1 MFECDNCGYQSPR
14 SFGLCFRCKEGM
26 GREVKETISAGDAN
40 TPNFGGEW
48 RAPGIPQFSGTPDIR
63 EIDPNAKE
71 AEVFKAT
78 KFKALNEV
86 LSSAKGLVEAQVVLL
101 GAAPGSGKSTL
112 CAQIADSE
120 ALYIS
125 SEENYAQVNA
135 RALRVNPN
143 GNFQILCSTSI
154 DEILTAI
161 NQTDKKLIIIDSLN
175 SIEFGVGYQT
185 VAKFAN
191 NITQAVKYLK
201 KTCIIIS
208 QVSRTGEI
216 TGMNSIPHI
225 VDTVMY
231 LERSETSSNLI
242 ATTSKNRYGEIGMIA
257 VFQHQENG
265 LVEIELDSQEKN
277 LELGTT
283 YTTTKF
289 GHKQM
294 PISIEALVVN
304 STGSFGLKKANG
316 YNQNRFLQVLG
327 ILNCYAKIDFN
338 SRDVYLQIG
347 NGLFTDDISIELAIA
362 NSILSSY
369 YNKAIILEAKGEL
382 KLNGRILNG
391 KITYNNKGTI
401 EETEIKNISELIEL
415 YKNIH

>member
-1 MFECDNCGYQSPR
+1 MGEQVEEKSPEANQS
-14 SFGLCFRCKEGM
+14 
-26 GREVKETISAGDAN
+26 
-40 TPNFGGEW
+40 NFGNEF
-48 RAPGIPQFSGTPDIR
+48 RAPGISTFNGTPNIL
-63 EIDPNAKE
+63 EINPNAEDAK
-71 AEVFKAT
+71 VFKAT
-78 KFKALNEV
+78 KFNALNSV

-101 GAAPGSGKSTL
+101 GASPGSGKSTL
-112 CAQIADSE
+112 CTQIADKDT
-120 ALYIS
+120 LYIS
-125 SEENYAQVNA
+125 SEENFAQVNA

-143 GNFQILCSTSI
+143 GGFQILCSTSI
-154 DEILTAI
+154 DEILSAI
-161 NQTDKKLIIIDSLN
+161 QQTEKKLIIIDSLN

-191 NITQAVKYLK
+191 QITQLVKFLQ

-231 LERSETSSNLI
+231 LERSETSNNLI

-257 VFQHQENG
+257 IFQHQANG
-265 LVEIELDSQEKN
+265 LEEIELDFLNKE
-277 LELGTT
+277 LEVGTT
-283 YTTTKF
+283 YTQTRF

-294 PISIEALVVN
+294 TISIESLVAN

-316 YNQNRFLQVLG
+316 YNQNRLLQIIG
-327 ILNCYAKIDFN
+327 ILNYYARIDFS
-338 SRDVYLQIG
+338 SRDVYVQIG

-369 YNKAIILEAKGEL
+369 FNIAIINEAKGEL
-382 KLNGRILNG
+382 KLNGRVTNG
-391 KITYNNKGTI
+391 LISYKN
-401 EETEIKNISELIEL
+401 EEKEISSIKELISL
-415 YKNIH
+415 YRGK